1 MGGMQGADGRPAE
14 AGLNGL
20 ATASG
25 PPGFSRDPQVAGVAA
40 LEFGDDHRSDAEP
53 PGQDLHG
60 WAAERARSV
69 GEFDACL
76 AVQLQGADVE
86 MGEFRD

>member
-1 MGGMQGADGRPAE
+1 MQGADGRPAE

-20 ATASG
+20 ATAAW

-40 LEFGDDHRSDAEP
+40 LEFGDDHRSDTKP
-53 PGQDLHG
+53 PGEDLHG
-60 WAAERARSV
+60 WAAEPARSV
-69 GEFDACL
+69 GEFDTRL

-86 MGEFRD
+86 VGEFRD